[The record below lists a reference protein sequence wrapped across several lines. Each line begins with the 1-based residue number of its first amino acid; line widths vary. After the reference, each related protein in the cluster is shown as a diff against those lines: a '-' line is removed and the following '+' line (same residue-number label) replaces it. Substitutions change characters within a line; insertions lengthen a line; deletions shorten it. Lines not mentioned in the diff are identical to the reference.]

1 MWLVDRCACRICVHS
16 VCQVSLKL
24 DDFTFLLHRRPCD
37 VTIVH
42 TYITMTMLKPYIA
55 QLYSQVKLITSI
67 ILLQSNVLLGNLSL
81 LLWMTQILLQTKNTP
96 PPPLA
101 TALWSQFPDPSQI
114 KHPVGILEHVK
125 AYAAIQCMAGV
136 NISESVFLSSVL
148 MGPSASAHENMDAHS
163 KLIFGWHIF

>member
-96 PPPLA
+96 PPWQQHFGP
-101 TALWSQFPDPSQI
+101 SSQI
-114 KHPVGILEHVK
+114 PVRSSIQL
-125 AYAAIQCMAGV
+125 AYWNMSRLMLQSSAWQ
-136 NISESVFLSSVL
+136 ESIFLSRYSFL
-148 MGPSASAHENMDAHS
+148 
-163 KLIFGWHIF
+163 LF

>member
-96 PPPLA
+96 PLGNSTLVPAPR
-101 TALWSQFPDPSQI
+101 SQSDQASSWHTGTCQGLCCNPVHGRSQYFW
-114 KHPVGILEHVK
+114 VGIPFFCSNGS
-125 AYAAIQCMAGV
+125 QCICSWKHGR
-136 NISESVFLSSVL
+136 
-148 MGPSASAHENMDAHS
+148 P
-163 KLIFGWHIF
+163 